1 MAGNPTRSCCVC
13 LERQELPMIVVT
25 HEVIVPVELGGTQ
38 GDMERNAIDFI
49 DEFLNFENGF
59 PRLFI
64 HSSILISIDYL

>member
-1 MAGNPTRSCCVC
+1 
-13 LERQELPMIVVT
+13 MIVVT

>member
-1 MAGNPTRSCCVC
+1 
-13 LERQELPMIVVT
+13 MIVVT
-25 HEVIVPVELGGTQ
+25 HEVIVPVEQLGGIQ